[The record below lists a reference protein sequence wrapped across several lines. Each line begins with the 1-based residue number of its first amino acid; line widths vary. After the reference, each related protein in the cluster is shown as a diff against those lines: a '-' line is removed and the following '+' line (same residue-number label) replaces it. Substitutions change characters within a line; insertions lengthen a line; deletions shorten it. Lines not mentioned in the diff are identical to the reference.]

1 MKVKNIMKRGLMGM
15 SASLLLFA
23 ASGTAFAVAPANSVL
38 TNTATLTYAGLA
50 TGITASVDLT
60 VTLKETSPNIAI
72 ATPNPVVQGGA
83 ASVPTTLTTTSN
95 GPQTFNLTGT
105 SAGNNSAGGAQ
116 PTFTDAAGNPI
127 TSITLGAT
135 APSVDAPIG
144 ATTLTVPADG
154 ANDGQVNGIAAGD
167 TVVIAGVTYTVASIA
182 DNPTGSST
190 ITLTTPL
197 TVAAP
202 TGTLI
207 AEQATFNTVV
217 SNVGSITTP
226 GLAASLDVVV
236 TATSAT
242 TPAIATST
250 VLTPIPLVS
259 VSFTKYVRNVT
270 NNVAPVGAPA
280 GSSITTLAGN
290 TYYTTAANIN
300 ATSGDVLEYYLVVS
314 VPAGGG
320 DLTGAKITDDAPAF
334 TTYVANSTFL
344 NAAAAATPDVGG
356 LSQLAA
362 ANGGLTVDSGAGAA
376 AGTVV
381 AGGKAEV
388 TFQVT
393 VQ

>member
-1 MKVKNIMKRGLMGM
+1 
-15 SASLLLFA
+15 
-23 ASGTAFAVAPANSVL
+23 
-38 TNTATLTYAGLA
+38 
-50 TGITASVDLT
+50 
-60 VTLKETSPNIAI
+60 
-72 ATPNPVVQGGA
+72 VVQGGA
-83 ASVPTTLTTTSN
+83 SSTPTTLTTTSN

-105 SAGNNSAGGAQ
+105 SAGTNSAGGTQ

-127 TSITLGAT
+127 TSVTLGAT
-135 APSVDAPIG
+135 APSANAPIG
-144 ATTLTVPADG
+144 ATTITVPADG
-154 ANDGQVNGIAAGD
+154 AADGQVNGIAAGD
-167 TVVIAGVTYTVASIA
+167 TVVIAGVTYTVASIV

-190 ITLTTPL
+190 ITLGTPL

-217 SNVGSITTP
+217 SNVGSITTA
-226 GLAASLDVVV
+226 GVAASIDLVV

-242 TPAIATST
+242 DPAST
-250 VLTPIPLVS
+250 ASTALTPVPIVS

-270 NNVAPVGAPA
+270 NPVAPVGAPA

-290 TYYTTAANIN
+290 TYYTTAAAIN

-320 DLTGAKITDDAPAF
+320 DLTGAKITDDVPAF

-344 NAAAAATPDVGG
+344 NGAAVATPDVGG
-356 LSQLAA
+356 ASQLAT
-362 ANGGLTVDSGAGAA
+362 ANGGMTVDSGAGAA
-376 AGTVV
+376 AGTVI